1 MRLGHKQARADR
13 TVVYFALYAC
23 TMSVLNIPA
32 AQNALHEADISSAL
46 DKLVAQLAATA
57 VLRDQQGG
65 HAAAERQAIRASGLL
80 NLGTPR
86 EWGGLGLPWSTVYR
100 VVRKL
105 AQVDSALAHVF
116 AFHHLQIASI
126 RLFGTAEQAERL
138 LKETIAGNLF
148 WGNALNPLDKRSLAT
163 ETPTGFVLHGDK
175 SYCSGS
181 VGSDRMVA
189 SGWHEASQS
198 LVIAAL
204 PTSRAGV
211 TVVADWDAFG
221 QRQTDSG
228 TVRFEQV
235 KVGHDE
241 VLTYPGTVVTPL
253 RTLRTQV
260 AQLVLTNLYLGIAQG
275 AFEEARTQIRHH
287 TRPSMFSTAATA
299 SQDPYIQHR
308 FAELWLLLRPA
319 LLLADDAAQQLDR
332 ALLQGQSLSAE
343 QRGEVAIAVNEAKV
357 LAHRAAMEVSS
368 QFFELTGAR
377 ATSQK
382 LGLDRF
388 WRNARVHTLHD
399 PVDYKY
405 RDIGRYLLDGQYPE
419 PTSYS

>member
-1 MRLGHKQARADR
+1 MS
-13 TVVYFALYAC
+13 ALD
-23 TMSVLNIPA
+23 TPA
-32 AQNALHEADISSAL
+32 AQNALRDADISSVL
-46 DKLVAQLAATA
+46 DTLVAQLAATA
-57 VLRDQQGG
+57 VLRDQRGG
-65 HAAAERQAIRASGLL
+65 HAASEREAIRASGLL

-86 EWGGLGLPWSTVYR
+86 DWGGLGLPWATVYQ
-100 VVRKL
+100 VVRRL

-148 WGNALNPLDKRSLAT
+148 WGNALNPLDKRTLAT
-163 ETPTGFVLHGDK
+163 ETPSGFVLHGDK

-181 VGSDRMVA
+181 VGSDRMLV

-198 LVIAAL
+198 LVIAVL
-204 PTSRAGV
+204 PTNRTGV

-228 TVRFEQV
+228 TVTFDQV
-235 KVGHDE
+235 SVSDSE
-241 VLTYPGTVVTPL
+241 VLTRPGTVVTPL

-260 AQLVLTNLYLGIAQG
+260 AQLVLTNLYVGIAQG
-275 AFEEARTQIRHH
+275 AFEEARTQLRHH
-287 TRPSMFSTAATA
+287 TRPSVLSTATTAT
-299 SQDPYIQHR
+299 QDPYIQHR

-319 LLLADDAAQQLDR
+319 VLLADDAAQQLDR
-332 ALLQGQSLSAE
+332 ALALGQELTAQ
-343 QRGEVAIAVNEAKV
+343 QRGEVAIAANEAKV
-357 LAHRAAMEVSS
+357 LAHRAAIEVSS

-399 PVDYKY
+399 PIDYKY
-405 RDIGRYLLDGQYPE
+405 RDIGRYLLDGQFPE

>member
-1 MRLGHKQARADR
+1 MPATDNTAAADALRDAEISAALNRL
-13 TVVYFALYAC
+13 L
-23 TMSVLNIPA
+23 
-32 AQNALHEADISSAL
+32 
-46 DKLVAQLAATA
+46 AQLAATA
-57 VLRDQQGG
+57 VARDQAGG
-65 HAAAERQAIRASGLL
+65 HAAAEREAIRASGLL
-80 NLGTPR
+80 HLSTPR
-86 EWGGLGLPWSTVYR
+86 AWGGAGLSWHRVFQ
-100 VVRKL
+100 VVRQM

-116 AFHHLQIASI
+116 AFHHLQVASI
-126 RLFGTAEQAERL
+126 CLFGTPAQQQHL
-138 LKETIAGNLF
+138 LQQTVEGNLF
-148 WGNALNPLDKRSLAT
+148 GGNALNPLDKRTLAT
-163 ETPTGFVLHGDK
+163 EAPGGFVLHGDK

-181 VGSDRMVA
+181 VGSDRMLV

-198 LVIAAL
+198 MVVAVL
-204 PTSRAGV
+204 PTARAGV
-211 TVVADWDAFG
+211 TVEADWDAFG

-228 TVRFEQV
+228 TVHFERV
-235 KVGHDE
+235 PVSHAE
-241 VLTYPGTVVTPL
+241 VLTAPGTVATPR

-275 AFEEARTQIRHH
+275 AFEAAREQIRHH
-287 TRPSMFSTAATA
+287 TRPSFASSAATA

-319 LLLADDAAQQLDR
+319 EVLGDAAAQQLDQ
-332 ALLQGQSLSAE
+332 ALRVGADLSAA

-368 QFFELTGAR
+368 QLFELTGAR
-377 ATSQK
+377 ATTQK

>member
-1 MRLGHKQARADR
+1 MS
-13 TVVYFALYAC
+13 ALD
-23 TMSVLNIPA
+23 TLA
-32 AQNALHEADISSAL
+32 AQNALRDADISSAL
-46 DKLVAQLAATA
+46 DTLVAQLAATA

-65 HAAAERQAIRASGLL
+65 HAAVEREAIRASGLL
-80 NLGTPR
+80 HLGTPR
-86 EWGGLGLPWSTVYR
+86 EWGGLGLPWTTVYQ
-100 VVRKL
+100 VVRKV
-105 AQVDSALAHVF
+105 AEVDSALAHVF

-126 RLFGTAEQAERL
+126 RLYGTAEQAERL

-148 WGNALNPLDKRSLAT
+148 WGNALNPLDKRTLAT
-163 ETPTGFVLHGDK
+163 ETPSGFVLHGDK

-181 VGSDRMVA
+181 VGSDRLVA

-198 LVIAAL
+198 LVVVAI
-204 PTSRAGV
+204 PTNRAGV

-228 TVRFEQV
+228 TVRFDQV
-235 KVGHDE
+235 EVSHDE
-241 VLTYPGTVVTPL
+241 VLTRPGTVITPL

-260 AQLVLTNLYLGIAQG
+260 AQLVLTNLYVGIAQG
-275 AFEEARTQIRHH
+275 AFEAARTQIKHH
-287 TRPSMFSTAATA
+287 TRPSVFTTTPTA
-299 SQDPYIQHR
+299 SQDPYVQHR

-319 LLLADDAAQQLDR
+319 VLLADDAAQLLDR
-332 ALLQGQSLSAE
+332 ALSLGQALTAQ
-343 QRGEVAIAVNEAKV
+343 QRGEVAIAANEAKV
-357 LAHRAAMEVSS
+357 LAHRAALEVSS
-368 QFFELTGAR
+368 QIFELTGAR
-377 ATSQK
+377 ATSTK

-405 RDIGRYLLDGQYPE
+405 RDIGRYLLDGQFPE

>member
-1 MRLGHKQARADR
+1 
-13 TVVYFALYAC
+13 
-23 TMSVLNIPA
+23 MSAFDTPT
-32 AQNALHEADISSAL
+32 AQNALRDADISTVL
-46 DKLVAQLAATA
+46 NKLVARLAETA

-65 HAAAERQAIRASGLL
+65 HAATEREAIRASGLL
-80 NLGTPR
+80 HLGTPR
-86 EWGGLGLPWSTVYR
+86 EWGGLGLPWTTVYQ

-126 RLFGTAEQAERL
+126 RLYGTAAQAERL
-138 LKETIAGNLF
+138 LKETVTENLF
-148 WGNALNPLDKRSLAT
+148 WGNALNPLDKRTVAT
-163 ETPTGFVLHGDK
+163 ETPTGYVLHGDK

-181 VGSDRMVA
+181 VGSDRMVV

-198 LVIAAL
+198 LVVVAL

-235 KVGHDE
+235 HVSHDE
-241 VLTYPGTVVTPL
+241 VLTRPGTVVTPL

-260 AQLVLTNLYLGIAQG
+260 AQLVLTNLYVGIAQG
-275 AFEEARTQIRHH
+275 AFEEARTQLRHH
-287 TRPSMFSTAATA
+287 TRPSVLSTAATA
-299 SQDPYIQHR
+299 TQDPYIQHR

-319 LLLADDAAQQLDR
+319 VLLADEAAQQLDR
-332 ALLQGQSLSAE
+332 ALMLGTELTAQ
-343 QRGEVAIAVNEAKV
+343 QRGEVAIAANEAKV
-357 LAHRAAMEVSS
+357 LAHRAAIEVSS

-377 ATSQK
+377 ATSTK

-405 RDIGRYLLDGQYPE
+405 RDIGRYLLDGQVPE